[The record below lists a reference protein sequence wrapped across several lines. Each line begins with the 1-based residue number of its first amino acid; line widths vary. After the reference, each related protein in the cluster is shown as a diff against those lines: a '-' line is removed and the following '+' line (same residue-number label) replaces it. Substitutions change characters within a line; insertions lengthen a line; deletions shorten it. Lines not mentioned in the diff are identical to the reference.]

1 MVHFVAAFLY
11 DEIYSIRKKACPVA
25 SPLSAYR
32 ILVFLKETA
41 DERHLN
47 SVFFGNAA
55 AEYHQTDV
63 NRRACNASAE

>member
-1 MVHFVAAFLY
+1 MMKLAVHVKGPAPWQALYLHIVFL
-11 DEIYSIRKKACPVA
+11 
-25 SPLSAYR
+25 L
-32 ILVFLKETA
+32 FLKETA

>member
-11 DEIYSIRKKACPVA
+11 DEIYSIRKRACPVA
-25 SPLSAYR
+25 SPFSAYR
-32 ILVFLKETA
+32 ILFFLKETA

-55 AEYHQTDV
+55 AEYHQADV